1 MFWCP
6 NSDSNRDWTVFETVA
21 SANWATG
28 AYEARV
34 TGSGIVPHP
43 YCNVA
48 MHTELP
54 SLRSCQAELS
64 GSIQYQ
70 IWWVLSQQMPDRDG
84 FVVTHG

>member
-28 AYEARV
+28 ACEARV
-34 TGSGIVPHP
+34 TRSGIVPHL

-48 MHTELP
+48 MHTEL
-54 SLRSCQAELS
+54 S

-70 IWWVLSQQMPDRDG
+70 ILQVLSRQMPDHDG